1 MARTA
6 VTVTA
11 LAYNAALA
19 RPAGTNADT
28 SNGHKVTVNAA
39 TTRLALLVKHTA
51 ATAKN
56 LTVVAGDASPA
67 DAQGQ
72 GDLVIAFAAGNV
84 TAVEKFI
91 VVTSDRFIQNDGT
104 ISIDLESGFT
114 GTIAA
119 IQLPKE

>member
-11 LAYNAALA
+11 LAYNTALA

-28 SNGHKVTVNAA
+28 SNGHSVAVSGPA
-39 TTRLALLVKHTA
+39 TRLLLVVKHTA
-51 ATAKN
+51 SGAKN
-56 LTVVAGDASPA
+56 LTVKAGDASPA

-72 GDLVIAFAAGNV
+72 GDLVVAFAAGNV
-84 TAVEKFI
+84 TAVEKVI
-91 VVTSDRFIQNDGT
+91 TVTSDRFIQNDGT

>member
-6 VTVTA
+6 VTVSA
-11 LAYNAALA
+11 LTFNTALA

-28 SNGHKVTVNAA
+28 SNGHSVAVTGPS
-39 TTRLALLVKHTA
+39 TRLVLVIKHTA
-51 ATAKN
+51 SGAKN
-56 LTVVAGDASPA
+56 LTILAGDASPA

-72 GDLVIAFAAGNV
+72 GDLVIACAAGNV
-84 TAVEKFI
+84 TAVEKLV

-119 IQLPKE
+119 VKLPKE

>member
-6 VTVTA
+6 ITVSA
-11 LAYNAALA
+11 LSYNTALA

-28 SNGHKVTVNAA
+28 SNGHSVAVTAA
-39 TTRLALLVKHTA
+39 STRIVLYVKHTA
-51 ATAKN
+51 SGSKN
-56 LTVVAGDASPA
+56 LTIKAGGTPPA

-72 GDLVIAFAAGNV
+72 GDLVVAFGAGKV

-91 VVTSDRFIQNDGT
+91 VVTSDRFIQSNGK
-104 ISIDLESGFT
+104 IYIDLESGFT

-119 IQLPKE
+119 IALPKE

>member
-6 VTVTA
+6 ITVSA
-11 LAYNAALA
+11 LSYNAALA

-28 SNGHKVTVNAA
+28 SNGHSVTVTGPA
-39 TTRLALLVKHTA
+39 TRLLIVVKHTA
-51 ATAKN
+51 ASSKN
-56 LTVVAGDASPA
+56 ITIVAGDASPA

-72 GDLVIAFAAGNV
+72 GGLVVACAAGNV
-84 TAVEKFI
+84 TAVEKVI
-91 VVTSDRFIQNDGT
+91 AVTSDRFIQSDGT